1 MAASLDTIFTRKL
14 LSLMHADVRKA
25 FPKVRNVMR
34 NCTVTHSHRDC
45 WFAEIAGDGLPRFS
59 VDVNAFDAYD
69 ARYKAWSK
77 FLAKHGP
84 AEFHSD
90 VIERHDERAWGGA

>member
-1 MAASLDTIFTRKL
+1 MAATLDMIFTRKL

-34 NCTVTHSHRDC
+34 ACTVTHSFRDN
-45 WFAEIAGDGLPRFS
+45 WFAEIAGDGLPRFY
-59 VDVNAFDAYD
+59 VDVSAFDAYD

-77 FLAKHGP
+77 FLAKYGP
-84 AEFHSD
+84 PEFHSE
-90 VIERHDERAWGGA
+90 VIERSQHKGAAR